1 VSKLAGDLLRR
12 QVAAKKVLDKPEP
25 LTTDGKLSLGPAKA
39 PMLESGRLRAFSLVV
54 VVRLTI
60 SANFAADSGGRT
72 TQASSNG
79 SEAQALRETNL
90 DSGTISN
97 AEF

>member
-1 VSKLAGDLLRR
+1 MSKLAGDLLRR

-25 LTTDGKLSLGPAKA
+25 LTTDGKLSLGPAKT
-39 PMLESGRLRAFSLVV
+39 PTFESRRLCAFSSVV